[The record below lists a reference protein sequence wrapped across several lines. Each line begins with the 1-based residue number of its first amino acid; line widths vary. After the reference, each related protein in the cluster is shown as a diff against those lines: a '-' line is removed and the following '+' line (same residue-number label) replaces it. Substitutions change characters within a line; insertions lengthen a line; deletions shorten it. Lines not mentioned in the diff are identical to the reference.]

1 MPSGEITGIHALR
14 SGAAYATVVNRC
26 TNQGSCARSGQKAE
40 EVPEKRRLV
49 KVQRRGTYT

>member
-1 MPSGEITGIHALR
+1 VPSGEITGIHALR